1 MKSTLRRRGDGVV
14 GRSADSGSSFRR
26 IFRCCLCWVCAWSMG
41 ADRVGIRRPA
51 PVRFEADSGLAR
63 QLGRGMR
70 EVKQTVA
77 DVDPREDVKRSLDTK
92 PIEAPDDESSAER

>member
-1 MKSTLRRRGDGVV
+1 VPGQWELIALVFVV
-14 GRSADSGSSFRR
+14 LLLFGSRR
-26 IFRCCLCWVCAWSMG
+26 IPE
-41 ADRVGIRRPA
+41 I
-51 PVRFEADSGLAR
+51 AR

-92 PIEAPDDESSAER
+92 PIEAPEDESSAAR

>member
-1 MKSTLRRRGDGVV
+1 VPGQWELIALVFVV
-14 GRSADSGSSFRR
+14 LLLFGSKR
-26 IFRCCLCWVCAWSMG
+26 IP
-41 ADRVGIRRPA
+41 DI
-51 PVRFEADSGLAR
+51 AR

-92 PIEAPDDESSAER
+92 PIEAPDDESSAQR

>member
-1 MKSTLRRRGDGVV
+1 VPGQWELIALVFVV
-14 GRSADSGSSFRR
+14 LLLFGSKR
-26 IFRCCLCWVCAWSMG
+26 IPE
-41 ADRVGIRRPA
+41 I
-51 PVRFEADSGLAR
+51 AR

-92 PIEAPDDESSAER
+92 PIEAPDDESSAAR

>member
-1 MKSTLRRRGDGVV
+1 MPGQWELIALVFVV
-14 GRSADSGSSFRR
+14 LLLFGSKR
-26 IFRCCLCWVCAWSMG
+26 IP
-41 ADRVGIRRPA
+41 DI
-51 PVRFEADSGLAR
+51 AR

-92 PIEAPDDESSAER
+92 PIEAPDDESSAQR

>member
-1 MKSTLRRRGDGVV
+1 VPGQWELIALVFVV
-14 GRSADSGSSFRR
+14 LLLFGSRR
-26 IFRCCLCWVCAWSMG
+26 IPE
-41 ADRVGIRRPA
+41 I
-51 PVRFEADSGLAR
+51 AR

-92 PIEAPDDESSAER
+92 PIEAPDDESSAQR

>member
-1 MKSTLRRRGDGVV
+1 VPGQWELIALGIVLLLLF
-14 GRSADSGSSFRR
+14 GSKR
-26 IFRCCLCWVCAWSMG
+26 I
-41 ADRVGIRRPA
+41 P
-51 PVRFEADSGLAR
+51 ELAR
-63 QLGRGMR
+63 QLGRGVR